1 MSQKIYSNLDIKGT
15 TTIGSIANATTD
27 TDKFLVSDGGLVKY
41 RTGAEMLSDL
51 GVDVGAPAARLQ
63 HVVKAAVAINK
74 GQAIYISGA
83 DGTNMLASLASN
95 TSEATSSKTMGLL
108 DATVAINGFA
118 NVVSEGLL
126 AGLNTIGATAGDPVW
141 LGTGGN
147 LIYGLINKPYA
158 PTHLVFIGIVT
169 RVNLNSGEIFVK
181 VQNGFELD
189 ELHDVDLKTT
199 TPINGHILGFN
210 GTLWVNKTIAG
221 WLGYTPANANG
232 TTNYLSKFTGST
244 TLGNSLVYDNGTNVL
259 IGTTTD
265 PNYAKLVVSGGN
277 IIIDNNAQFLSKRA
291 DGLVLSVFKVNTAHQ
306 LEFNPTYGQSLSG
319 YLFSINGSQKMTLS
333 SGGSLTAT
341 ADMRAP
347 IFYDSDNTNYYLDPA
362 ASSNLYDITANKF
375 VKAGGT
381 ASQFLKA
388 DGTVDSNT
396 YLTSVTNISGYSG
409 TLISEDNRTISPS
422 ELAAN
427 RLKFGFTSWNNNNSG
442 PYADFLHMRSYQ
454 DASGGLDNLV
464 MFRKDAIGMRI
475 WQQTYGSA
483 TAYSSY
489 KDISFTDGTNATGT
503 WPISITGSATS
514 AGSVDFNNLTN
525 KTLGTGTYQTSGDF
539 RAPIFYDSDNTG
551 YYVNPA
557 FISRFDTVLGTS
569 IQVQSIS
576 PALVIQDTDSSGAA
590 QVGYISYRNTSGAET
605 AWEGFGSALD
615 TDFSIRNTLG
625 RVLLNGTYSEA
636 VGDFRAPIFYD
647 SDNTGYYVNPASTSN
662 TNLFTVNQLLFPS
675 TNFNPATAPRNT
687 EPMSVKMWDNYFNG
701 TGLGDD
707 YGTVLEYY
715 SKIGHV
721 ASQVYFDSTGG
732 SWYRT
737 ASYAAGWQGWQRYIT
752 DVNIGNYAAAANH
765 THTFDSLTSK
775 TGGTGTYQTSGDFR
789 APIVYDSNNTAYYL
803 NPDGGSN
810 LNTGNLAGRFTYSD
824 YLVSNNSGGLMGDY
838 NINGTNDKVIWT
850 IGESWPL
857 ANMYGLGYSY
867 GNGYGHH
874 LVIKNNGSVYH
885 RISFAS
891 EGAFFTGI
899 VTASGSS
906 RAPIFYDT
914 DNTGYYID
922 AASTSNLNALN
933 LAGDLSF
940 GSQTSTWITSDVMA
954 DSIGW
959 NSSYGVYIGSN
970 TLGYSSYIRGNGTF
984 TNNTGTHNL
993 LHADNY
999 TTYTDPR
1006 LYRGY
1011 STSGDFQTLQ
1021 STAGTVRFDQIG
1033 DTGSWSNP
1041 PGGYNYGGMLS
1052 LRGTNF
1058 GFQLWGSHTGNFYF
1072 KTQWDNDQYSG
1083 WREVIHSANIGSFA
1097 ATTSH
1102 THTFDSLTS
1111 KSSGTSTYQ
1120 TSGDFRAPI
1129 FYDSDNTAYYTN
1141 PNGTSSLSLLI
1152 ADNTIKSRK
1161 AQADNDYTTAAI
1173 WTESYSTTTTGIAF
1187 HISGTVGKFL
1197 EMRTNGVLYWDNSIV
1212 WHAGN
1217 DGSGSGLDADL
1228 LDGNHASAFA
1238 LASHTHPYDNYQYW
1252 NLKTNGV
1259 QRTTITSNGS
1269 LDLVAGT
1276 NVSLSYGAGGVVT
1289 ISSTDT
1295 NTVYTHPAYTARNI
1309 DTSGAQVIDVFTSD
1323 AIGSVTNITTRTMTL
1338 ADLGYT
1344 GATNANFYVLPFT
1357 DNSTNWNT
1365 AYSWGNHASA
1375 GYATAATNRWYDG
1388 WVTNPGYDANT
1399 IAGSKS
1405 GFTYANNAPYS
1416 GPLAHIEAGGYGLQF
1431 NAPYSSGGYGI
1442 TFRTRNGDA
1451 GTWNPWQYPAVY
1463 GVNVNGGGALYALI
1477 YYDTNNTAYYLDPA
1491 STSNLLGLTVTNTIT
1506 GNISGNAAT
1515 ATSADQIDGM
1525 PFRNTGS
1532 NSAINADTL
1541 ESNGITYYTAGVPNF
1556 TGNATDGALYSQAY
1570 SSAWQHQIAGD
1581 FRSGQIAIRGKNS
1594 GTWQAWR
1601 TVLDSSNV
1609 GTYAAAVSHTHTFDS
1624 LTSKTGGTGTY
1635 QTSGDFRA
1643 PVFYDS
1649 NNTGFYIDP
1658 NLTSNISKLYH
1669 SDNIVATNFG
1679 YGQVGLYSSIRYQ
1692 AVFSMGEAYI
1702 LPADGTSIGNLYG
1715 MAWSHPNAGGVAGNL
1730 NTHGLLVT
1738 ENGSFLAAISGSIR
1752 SRDDMRAPI
1761 FYDSNNTGYFI
1772 DPTSTSNLVGLTVA
1786 NTISGN
1792 ITGNAGSASA
1802 VAWTNVSSKPDWM
1815 TTNSL
1820 IASHNNA
1827 NDWRNSGFYE
1837 NDGGG
1842 SNWPSST
1849 WYNSINVRH
1858 SNQSNYHGFQMAM
1871 SYYDNNLWFRSY
1883 NGAGSFQAWE
1893 TAIGSGGS
1901 NQSKTGFFQSNDS
1914 LRAPIF
1920 YDSNNTAYYINPADS
1935 TTAANL
1941 ASKVVV
1947 QSGSDTIGLQF
1958 ANSYGNPSVGVY
1970 YGSVYT
1976 TSSFYAGSPAGTA
1989 QDVLGNGARFN
2000 IFYERTNTAYYIDPA
2015 STSVL
2020 NRLSISF
2027 NDATYQSGITITN
2040 TNTGAQAIAGVN
2052 MFSGAYSGS
2061 INMFSSGYMDILNNN
2076 TTNGAIQF
2084 RPRTALSFH
2093 IDNVSSTS
2101 RITIGSSNT
2110 ASHPLRVTQQVS
2122 NVSIYADYDIVAY
2135 SDQSVKENIRPI
2147 ENVLERINNSRGVL
2161 YDRIDSGEKNN
2172 IGFIAQEL
2180 EVEFPELVVTNE
2192 DNTKA
2197 VKYQNAVAV
2206 LFEAVK
2212 EQQKQIEE
2220 LKELVNK
2227 LITK

>member
-1 MSQKIYSNLDIKGT
+1 MSQKIYTNLDIKGN
-15 TTIGSIANATTD
+15 TTIGSITNATTD
-27 TDKFLVSDGGLVKY
+27 TDKFLVSDNGLVKY

-51 GVDVGAPAARLQ
+51 GVNAGAPASTIQ
-63 HVVKAAVAINK
+63 HQVKAAVAINK
-74 GQAIYISGA
+74 GQAVYVSSA
-83 DGTNMLASLASN
+83 DGTNMIVSLASN
-95 TSEATSSKTMGLL
+95 ATEATSSKTMGLL
-108 DATVAINGFA
+108 ADTVAINGFS
-118 NVVSEGLL
+118 NVVAEGLL
-126 AGLNTIGATAGDPVW
+126 AGLNTSTAAAGDPVW

-158 PTHLVFIGIVT
+158 PAHLVFIGIVT
-169 RVNLNSGEIFVK
+169 RVNINNGEIFVK

-199 TPINGHILGFN
+199 TPVNGHILGHN

-306 LEFNPTYGQSLSG
+306 LEFNPTYGQGLSG
-319 YLFSINGSQKMTLS
+319 YLFSINGSQKMTLT

-525 KTLGTGTYQTSGDF
+525 KTGGTGTYQTSGDF

-557 FISRFDTVLGTS
+557 FISNFNTVLGTS

-605 AWEGFGSALD
+605 AWEGFGSSLD

-647 SDNTGYYVNPASTSN
+647 SDNT
-662 TNLFTVNQLLFPS
+662 
-675 TNFNPATAPRNT
+675 
-687 EPMSVKMWDNYFNG
+687 
-701 TGLGDD
+701 
-707 YGTVLEYY
+707 
-715 SKIGHV
+715 
-721 ASQVYFDSTGG
+721 
-732 SWYRT
+732 
-737 ASYAAGWQGWQRYIT
+737 
-752 DVNIGNYAAAANH
+752 
-765 THTFDSLTSK
+765 
-775 TGGTGTYQTSGDFR
+775 
-789 APIVYDSNNTAYYL
+789 
-803 NPDGGSN
+803 
-810 LNTGNLAGRFTYSD
+810 
-824 YLVSNNSGGLMGDY
+824 
-838 NINGTNDKVIWT
+838 
-850 IGESWPL
+850 
-857 ANMYGLGYSY
+857 
-867 GNGYGHH
+867 
-874 LVIKNNGSVYH
+874 
-885 RISFAS
+885 
-891 EGAFFTGI
+891 
-899 VTASGSS
+899 
-906 RAPIFYDT
+906 
-914 DNTGYYID
+914 
-922 AASTSNLNALN
+922 
-933 LAGDLSF
+933 
-940 GSQTSTWITSDVMA
+940 
-954 DSIGW
+954 
-959 NSSYGVYIGSN
+959 
-970 TLGYSSYIRGNGTF
+970 
-984 TNNTGTHNL
+984 
-993 LHADNY
+993 
-999 TTYTDPR
+999 
-1006 LYRGY
+1006 
-1011 STSGDFQTLQ
+1011 
-1021 STAGTVRFDQIG
+1021 
-1033 DTGSWSNP
+1033 
-1041 PGGYNYGGMLS
+1041 
-1052 LRGTNF
+1052 
-1058 GFQLWGSHTGNFYF
+1058 
-1072 KTQWDNDQYSG
+1072 
-1083 WREVIHSANIGSFA
+1083 
-1097 ATTSH
+1097 
-1102 THTFDSLTS
+1102 
-1111 KSSGTSTYQ
+1111 
-1120 TSGDFRAPI
+1120 
-1129 FYDSDNTAYYTN
+1129 AYYTN

-1152 ADNTIKSRK
+1152 ADNIIKSRK
-1161 AQADNDYTTAAI
+1161 PQIDNDYTTAAI
-1173 WTESYSTTTTGIAF
+1173 WTESYSTTTTGVAF
-1187 HISGTVGKFL
+1187 HISGLVGKFL
-1197 EMRTNGVLYWDNSIV
+1197 EMRTNGILYWDNSIV

-1295 NTVYTHPAYTARNI
+1295 NTIYTHPAYTARSI

-1344 GATNANFYVLPFT
+1344 GATNANYYVLPFT
-1357 DNSTNWNT
+1357 DNSANWNT

-1506 GNISGNAAT
+1506 GNISGNANYAT
-1515 ATSADQIDGM
+1515 TAGSADQIDGVG
-1525 PFRNTGS
+1525 FRNTGS
-1532 NSAINADTL
+1532 NSGINADTL
-1541 ESNGITYYTAGVPNF
+1541 ESNGITYYTSGVPNF

-1570 SSAWQHQIAGD
+1570 SAAWQHQIAGD

-1601 TVLDSSNV
+1601 TVLDSSNISS
-1609 GTYAAAVSHTHTFDS
+1609 YAASTSHTHTFDS

-1643 PVFYDS
+1643 PIFYDS
-1649 NNTGFYIDP
+1649 DNTAYFLNIAS
-1658 NLTSNISKLYH
+1658 TSEVNKVYYNSNMVSRNYGL
-1669 SDNIVATNFG
+1669 
-1679 YGQVGLYSSIRYQ
+1679 GQVGVYNASRYQ
-1692 AVFSMGEAYI
+1692 AVFSMGESYI
-1702 LPADGTSIGNLYG
+1702 LPADGTTTGSLYG

-1730 NTHGLLVT
+1730 NTHGLLVM
-1738 ENGSFLAAISGSIR
+1738 ENGTFLAAISGSIR

-1761 FYDSNNTGYFI
+1761 FYDSNNT
-1772 DPTSTSNLVGLTVA
+1772 
-1786 NTISGN
+1786 
-1792 ITGNAGSASA
+1792 
-1802 VAWTNVSSKPDWM
+1802 
-1815 TTNSL
+1815 
-1820 IASHNNA
+1820 
-1827 NDWRNSGFYE
+1827 
-1837 NDGGG
+1837 
-1842 SNWPSST
+1842 
-1849 WYNSINVRH
+1849 
-1858 SNQSNYHGFQMAM
+1858 
-1871 SYYDNNLWFRSY
+1871 
-1883 NGAGSFQAWE
+1883 
-1893 TAIGSGGS
+1893 
-1901 NQSKTGFFQSNDS
+1901 
-1914 LRAPIF
+1914 
-1920 YDSNNTAYYINPADS
+1920 AYYINPAD
-1935 TTAANL
+1935 TTTSANFQSKITIQGGSSAAVTMVQ
-1941 ASKVVV
+1941 VV
-1947 QSGSDTIGLQF
+1947 
-1958 ANSYGNPSVGVY
+1958 NSYGSPSIGSY
-1970 YGSVYT
+1970 YGSLT
-1976 TSSFYAGSPAGTA
+1976 TSSTLYVGSPTGTLYDA
-1989 QDVLGNGARFN
+1989 YGQNARFSL
-2000 IFYERTNTAYYIDPA
+2000 YYDRDNTSYYVDPA
-2015 STSVL
+2015 TTSVL

-2027 NDATYQSGITITN
+2027 NDATYQSGIAVTN
-2040 TNTGAQAIAGVN
+2040 TNTGAQAIAGLS
-2052 MFSGAYSGS
+2052 MTSGAYNGS
-2061 INMFSSGYMDILNNN
+2061 INMFSSGYMDILNQN

-2084 RPRTALSFH
+2084 RPRATVSMN

-2101 RITIGSSNT
+2101 RVTIGSNNT

-2147 ENVLERINNSRGVL
+2147 ENVLDRVNKSRGVV